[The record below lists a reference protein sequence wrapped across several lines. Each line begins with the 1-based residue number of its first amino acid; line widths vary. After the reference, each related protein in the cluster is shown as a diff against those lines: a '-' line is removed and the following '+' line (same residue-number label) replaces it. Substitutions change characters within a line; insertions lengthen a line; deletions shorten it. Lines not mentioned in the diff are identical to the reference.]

1 MSNPISHFTFAI
13 FLKHR
18 VKSIQDPR
26 YNCVYDAPHES
37 AGQVGNQVEHAAVAA
52 LDKALVVFVGAAVR
66 EREDSHDNHPQPLA
80 SGPFVTGPEHGVAAR
95 KRRVFAKM
103 RQFVPYVRKILELLV
118 RHGRKLKN
126 NRHAENTGYSSKE
139 RVLVKKG
146 LKHLGGKFRKIAGRR
161 TSFSTFVHMKAITL
175 KAGREKSALRYH
187 PWIFSGAVDEVIG
200 DPTLGDTVEVYSY
213 KSDFLGLAAYSPKSQ
228 IRGRFWTFGEKRN
241 IDRDFFSDLL
251 DRAIAARKSRGF
263 DIEDKVSAF
272 RLINAENDGI
282 PGCIID
288 KYADI
293 YSVEILAAGAEVH
306 RNTIY
311 ELLAEKIHCKG
322 IYERCDSE
330 VRKKEGLPLRKGT
343 VFGEVG
349 DEPVIIDENGI
360 LFPIDVKNGHKTGYY
375 LDQRDARRRIG
386 ELSRGKKV
394 LNCFCYT
401 GGFGLYALRG
411 GCEKVYQVDV
421 SKNAIKLAKEGIMRN
436 KLSTAHATH
445 VEADVFQYLR
455 RCRDR
460 AETFDL
466 IVLDPPKF
474 IESKDSLQK
483 GARGYK
489 DINLLAM
496 KLLAEGGMLAT
507 FSCSGLMEMDLFQ
520 KIVADAAA
528 DANRR
533 VQIIERFG
541 QPMDHPVST
550 AFPEGQYLKGL
561 LLQVV

>member
-1 MSNPISHFTFAI
+1 
-13 FLKHR
+13 
-18 VKSIQDPR
+18 
-26 YNCVYDAPHES
+26 
-37 AGQVGNQVEHAAVAA
+37 
-52 LDKALVVFVGAAVR
+52 
-66 EREDSHDNHPQPLA
+66 
-80 SGPFVTGPEHGVAAR
+80 
-95 KRRVFAKM
+95 
-103 RQFVPYVRKILELLV
+103 
-118 RHGRKLKN
+118 
-126 NRHAENTGYSSKE
+126 
-139 RVLVKKG
+139 
-146 LKHLGGKFRKIAGRR
+146 
-161 TSFSTFVHMKAITL
+161 MKAITL

-187 PWIFSGAVDEVIG
+187 PWIFSGAIDEVIG
-200 DPTLGDTVEVYSY
+200 DPALGDVVEVYSY
-213 KSDFLGLAAYSPKSQ
+213 HSDFLGLAAYSPKSQ
-228 IRGRFWTFGEKRN
+228 IRGRFWTFGSEGKN
-241 IDRDFFSDLL
+241 VKIDRDFFSDIL

-263 DIEDKVSAF
+263 DIEDKSSAF

-293 YSVEILAAGAEVH
+293 YSVEILAAGAEVN
-306 RNTIY
+306 RSTIY
-311 ELLAEKIHCKG
+311 ELLAEKTHCRG

-330 VRKKEGLPLRKGT
+330 VRKKEGLPLRTGT
-343 VFGEVG
+343 VFGEVP

-375 LDQRDARRRIG
+375 LDQRDARRRVG
-386 ELSRGKKV
+386 ELSKGKKV

-421 SKNAIKLAKEGIMRN
+421 SKDALKLAKEGIMRN

-445 VEADVFQYLR
+445 VEADVFTYLR
-455 RCRDR
+455 KCRDK
-460 AETFDL
+460 AETFDF

-474 IESKDSLQK
+474 IESKDNLQK

-520 KIVADAAA
+520 KIIADAAA
-528 DANRR
+528 DAHRR

-541 QPMDHPVST
+541 QPADHPVNT

-561 LLQVV
+561 LVQVV